1 MKHGDSLKTVARVVG
16 NEEREMARRM
26 GDCRVNMEKDE
37 QQLLSLEQYRNQYLE
52 AFHGAGSR
60 CLKPVQLQDYRIF
73 LSRLDQAIDQ
83 QQQALRQSREA
94 FEDLQLR
101 WLKLH
106 GENKALQKLI
116 TRRRLRSMA
125 ERARGEQKELDE
137 RAGWMFH
144 NQESS

>member
-26 GDCRVNMEKDE
+26 SDCRVNMEKDE
-37 QQLLSLEQYRNQYLE
+37 QQLMSLMRYRNQYLE
-52 AFHGAGSR
+52 GFHGAGGR
-60 CLKPVQLQDYRIF
+60 CFKPAQLQDYRVF
-73 LSRLDQAIDQ
+73 LARLDQAIDQ

-94 FEDLQLR
+94 FEDMQLR

-116 TRRRLRSMA
+116 NKREQRSMA

-137 RAGWMFH
+137 RAGWAFQDH
-144 NQESS
+144 GPS